1 MRKLDAEL
9 AESLFQA
16 DGEPHSKGF
25 LSRETLDLFLLL
37 YSVISWE
44 QPMGTRSAQTSD
56 GYVSTAGG
64 LMSSYT
70 SCIRGSKRY
79 ILMATIFTKENK
91 NPQLA

>member
-1 MRKLDAEL
+1 MSPVSPRNKPVL
-9 AESLFQA
+9 ESL
-16 DGEPHSKGF
+16 PH
-25 LSRETLDLFLLL
+25 T
-37 YSVISWE
+37 VISWE

-79 ILMATIFTKENK
+79 ILMATTFTKENK